1 MPSILVHGGAGEHLA
16 GCPGSVKIAGVRRSA
31 DAGWV
36 VLERGGSAVDAVEAS
51 TRVLEDD
58 PCFDAGC
65 GSYLNRDGE
74 VELDAIL
81 MDGCDLKFGAVAG
94 VKGVKNAVTL
104 ARRVM
109 EATPHAFVVGRG
121 AERLAA
127 EWGLTVP
134 PESMI
139 TPEMLA
145 EWRRQAAEDAARR
158 NVPGLVTAADILRMQ
173 SRLPTFGDTVGAVA
187 VDAAGRVA
195 AATSTGGTHHKLAG
209 RVGDSPIVGAGAYAD
224 NRSGGVSCTGHGESI
239 MRICMAFVACQA
251 MGAGADAMAAANEA
265 VLRLTERTGGP
276 GGCIAVD
283 REGRLGWAWNTR
295 AMPYGWRT
303 EGGQGEGM

>member
-1 MPSILVHGGAGEHLA
+1 MASILVHGGAGDHLA
-16 GCPGSVKIAGVRRSA
+16 GCASPVKLAGVRRAA
-31 DAGWV
+31 DAGWS
-36 VLERGGSAVDAVEAS
+36 VLQEGGSAVDAVEAS

-58 PCFDAGC
+58 PCFDAGY

-104 ARRVM
+104 ARRIM
-109 EATPHAFVVGRG
+109 EATPHALIVGRG

-127 EWGLTVP
+127 EWGLTVA

-145 EWRRQAAEDAARR
+145 AWRRHAADEAATR
-158 NVPGLVTAADILRMQ
+158 NVPGVLSPADILRLQ
-173 SRLPTFGDTVGAVA
+173 SRLPTLGDTVGAVA
-187 VDAAGRVA
+187 VDSSGRVA
-195 AATSTGGTHHKLAG
+195 AATSTGGTHHKLPG

-224 NRSGGVSCTGHGESI
+224 NLAGGVSCTGHGESI

-251 MGAGADAMAAANEA
+251 MARGAEAMAAANEA
-265 VLRLTERTGGP
+265 VTRLSERTGGP

-283 REGRLGWAWNTR
+283 QQGRLGWAWNTR

-303 EGGQGEGM
+303 DAGCGEGM